1 MRALEF
7 LAEVDQHG
15 RIEITLPPQAPRGS
29 VRVLVLIP
37 DREDEASGASAIAAA
52 RERVAE
58 LSDEQEDIYAL
69 ADGDPT
75 DTG

>member
-7 LAEVDQHG
+7 LAEVDAQG
-15 RIEITLPPQAPRGS
+15 RVAVTLPPNSPRGL

-37 DREDEASGASAIAAA
+37 EGEEDAPGAGAEAAA

-58 LSDEQEDIYAL
+58 LADEQEDLYAL

-75 DTG
+75 APE